1 MTAAYRKMA
10 VQSALGITLALILV
24 GLASVFLLVAVGLG
38 IWHGELRTDL
48 ESRQNAVQLNRAGN
62 ITLALFFGLEAGAA
76 WLLMKSTPM
85 LVPRLH
91 WMIKFFSLLIGIAI
105 CSSMLVRLSLA
116 WMAPDP
122 IFDLERI
129 LSDWLVRIAA

>member
-1 MTAAYRKMA
+1 
-10 VQSALGITLALILV
+10 
-24 GLASVFLLVAVGLG
+24 
-38 IWHGELRTDL
+38 
-48 ESRQNAVQLNRAGN
+48 
-62 ITLALFFGLEAGAA
+62 
-76 WLLMKSTPM
+76 MKSTPM

-91 WMIKFFSLLIGIAI
+91 WMITFFSLLIGTAI
-105 CSSMLVRLSLA
+105 CSYMLVRLSLA